1 MGSDF
6 IAGTGSGRWHA
17 ATDKP
22 RDGRLE
28 AEVLSLF
35 DQLRDPL
42 LRYLSTF
49 GLLIPDAEEIIQE
62 AFLALV
68 RHLQA
73 GKSRENLPGWLF
85 RVAHN
90 LALRARQRDRRD
102 FENRASVGD
111 SGFIADSAPNPEE
124 RAADTQSRLHLWA
137 VVEAL
142 PERDRQCLFLRAEGL
157 RYRGIADVLDIS
169 VGAVSLSL
177 ARSLA
182 RLASVVERCKL

>member
-1 MGSDF
+1 MRSNF
-6 IAGTGSGRWHA
+6 IAVTASVGRC

-22 RDGRLE
+22 RDGGLE
-28 AEVLSLF
+28 AEVLALF

-49 GLLIPDAEEIIQE
+49 GLPVPDGEEIIQE

-90 LALRARQRDRRD
+90 LALKARHRDRRN
-102 FENRASVGD
+102 FENRASSGGA
-111 SGFIADSAPNPEE
+111 GFIIDAAPNPEE
-124 RAADTQSRLHLWA
+124 RAADTQNRRHLRA

-142 PERDRQCLFLRAEGL
+142 PQRDRQCLFLRAEGL
-157 RYRGIADVLDIS
+157 RYRGIADVLNIS

-177 ARSLA
+177 SRSLA
-182 RLASVVERCKL
+182 RLASVIERCKL

>member
-1 MGSDF
+1 M
-6 IAGTGSGRWHA
+6 
-17 ATDKP
+17 
-22 RDGRLE
+22 
-28 AEVLSLF
+28 LSLF

-49 GLLIPDAEEIIQE
+49 GLLIPDAEEIIPE

-73 GKSRENLPGWLF
+73 GKSREDLPGWLF
-85 RVAHN
+85 RAAHN
-90 LALRARQRDRRD
+90 LALKARYRDRRD
-102 FENRASVGD
+102 FENRASAGD
-111 SGFIADSAPNPEE
+111 AGFIADSAPNPEE

-137 VVEAL
+137 AVEAL

-157 RYRGIADVLDIS
+157 RYRGIANVLDIS
-169 VGAVSLSL
+169 IGAVALSL